1 MLRAALPANA
11 PTIALHR
18 FPAEADAQERPIYA
32 AWVETALQHGK
43 YLGFLM
49 VLDGET
55 VISGAGLTLLEWG
68 PTRGD
73 PQPFRGRIVNVW
85 THPDHRRQG
94 HARAAV
100 LACLNAAQCR
110 GISRLSLGTT
120 PEARALY
127 ESLGF
132 RASGGELGL
141 TLTERGE
148 SLIRRGYLE
157 D

>member
-1 MLRAALPANA
+1 MLRAAVPADA
-11 PTIALHR
+11 STLALHR
-18 FPAEADAQERPIYA
+18 FPAEADAQERPIYT
-32 AWVETALQHGK
+32 AWVETALKQGK

-49 VLDGET
+49 VLDGGE
-55 VISGAGLTLLEWG
+55 VISGAGLSVLEWG
-68 PTRGD
+68 PTRYD

-94 HARAAV
+94 HAPRCRV
-100 LACLNAAQCR
+100 GLPQRR

-120 PEARALY
+120 SEARALY

-141 TLTERGE
+141 R
-148 SLIRRGYLE
+148 LE
-157 D
+157 